1 MAKLFDQFSHQTMVM
16 ICILFIP
23 ILEAAEEHL
32 RRKASG
38 NMKKYKQAFR
48 EEWLELP
55 EFGSWLQR
63 DPNSGERAWCSICES
78 QMAAKH
84 SSLLAHS
91 KSEKHMKCLGE
102 RYAIETVANLMKRK
116 DGKKSDEIREMLKM
130 EDGDYQG
137 GAGDDEDDLDDKK

>member
-1 MAKLFDQFSHQTMVM
+1 
-16 ICILFIP
+16 
-23 ILEAAEEHL
+23 
-32 RRKASG
+32 
-38 NMKKYKQAFR
+38 MKKYKQSFR
-48 EEWLELP
+48 DEWLELP

-116 DGKKSDEIREMLKM
+116 DGGKKSDELREMLKT
-130 EDGDYQG
+130 EGLGDGSDYQG
-137 GAGDDEDDLDDKK
+137 ADDADDDAMDDDKK